1 MVSAIQAKSTTA
13 MGREFEEDLVKHL
26 KFDNA
31 RRSKSSGA
39 SFHDPID
46 ITSDHFVIEA
56 EATEKKSYSVKVSFW
71 EEIRLKAHSGKKP
84 LIAFRFRNTENPRKS
99 IDLIAMDKNDFIEL
113 MEKAYGNTTGNI

>member
-1 MVSAIQAKSTTA
+1 MEAKSTTD
-13 MGREFEEDLVKHL
+13 MGREYELDLVEHL

-39 SFHDPID
+39 SFHDNID

-56 EATEKKSYSVKVSFW
+56 EATEKKSYSVKIDFW
-71 EEIRLKAHSGKKP
+71 EEIRQKAHNNKKP
-84 LIAFRFRNTENPRKS
+84 LIAFRFRNTNNPRKS

-113 MEKAYGNTTGNI
+113 MEKIYG